1 MAETAQLIQLLQKQM
16 EEQRKQMEEGR
27 KQTEALIAAFIGQ
40 MGQLELEQPSP
51 KAPFQTFVGANSV
64 PVEKRA
70 LVFLTNQSCV
80 NYKLLSNLASQQ
92 SPPKDV
98 NALTWDEIV
107 ECMKGQFDPTRY
119 VVCKRLKYWSSMSRM
134 PGESIQVLAARIHH
148 DSVPCYSRPV
158 GRGNA
163 YTLHVLRQQ

>member
-1 MAETAQLIQLLQKQM
+1 
-16 EEQRKQMEEGR
+16 
-27 KQTEALIAAFIGQ
+27 

-51 KAPFQTFVGANSV
+51 KAL
-64 PVEKRA
+64 
-70 LVFLTNQSCV
+70 LVVISSFDLFDPTTELWDDTGQV
-80 NYKLLSNLASQQ
+80 VRELLYKLLSNLTSQQ

-107 ECMKGQFDPTRY
+107 ECMKGPFDPTRY
-119 VVCKRLKYWSSMSRM
+119 VVCERLKYWSSMSHM

-148 DSVPCYSRPV
+148 DAVPCYSGPV

>member
-1 MAETAQLIQLLQKQM
+1 M
-16 EEQRKQMEEGR
+16 GR
-27 KQTEALIAAFIGQ
+27 YRAR
-40 MGQLELEQPSP
+40 
-51 KAPFQTFVGANSV
+51 FQTFVGANSV

-70 LVFLTNQSCV
+70 LVFLTNQSRV

-119 VVCKRLKYWSSMSRM
+119 VVCERLKYWSSMSRM

-148 DSVPCYSRPV
+148 DAVTCNFPAIRDPLDEAMRTRFMCSVS
-158 GRGNA
+158 NEA
-163 YTLHVLRQQ
+163 VLKALFKYKEEELTFPRQLQLRWRQRRQPR